1 MEAAGMQLP
10 SSRRKDGAGEVDT
23 SNTEL
28 NEEEEEDEEDEEE
41 EEEEE
46 EAEGEGVPVKNLG
59 SLDDDDEDK
68 ASDLSDQE
76 LDQNLR
82 AQVLQLLDE
91 LEEAR
96 ETALKHE
103 DDSLELQGLLED
115 ERLASAQQAEIF
127 TKQIQRLQAQMRSLK
142 DEFDSLQE
150 VKDVELE
157 RVERELREANEEIHN
172 LRLDAEEAAALHEN
186 EIAGLQEELCRL
198 KAELDRVQL
207 VRNEYDMEITALRAE
222 INMKKSPPGTADSQS
237 VSEVAPT
244 SDTEERLTTAS
255 EDVAQLQEDLQALRA
270 QYQDLS
276 DEYQIL
282 QESNRIMVH
291 QLERLEAIKY
301 KTRSKSDDSQD
312 SDSEPE
318 PELVQ
323 PNTRRVSIARRNTLR
338 AGASVS
344 FKSAE
349 IVGTSSTEGDDK
361 MDKLEEESEY
371 DLQCQ
376 LEEEEEK
383 VELVQAQQS
392 EPETFILSLSSHRGW
407 RTRSKELTEGELA
420 ARRKGSEYE
429 PEMFSLSPSSHRGW
443 RTRSKELTEGE
454 LAARMKGSEL
464 DELRPILCQKESQR
478 SYTERK
484 PRVKDLK
491 EGESIDLRKG
501 MERGTS
507 KCDQAHH
514 TLREMESKCRRS
526 KTEWEQLH
534 EELRLCKEEI
544 ERLNGTIPI
553 GGRVPAGGMKPF
565 ALFVV
570 LAGALFLYPCLKRC
584 SPS

>member
-1 MEAAGMQLP
+1 MLGVGPSSSSSPPPFPSPPPSLLVASGAAMEAAGMQLP
-10 SSRRKDGAGEVDT
+10 SSRRKDGAGEVVT
-23 SNTEL
+23 SNTEV

-46 EAEGEGVPVKNLG
+46 EEEGEGVPVKNLG
-59 SLDDDDEDK
+59 SLDDDDEDDK

-82 AQVLQLLDE
+82 AQVLQLLDD

-142 DEFDSLQE
+142 DEYDSLQG

-198 KAELDRVQL
+198 KAELDRVQQ

-222 INMKKSPPGTADSQS
+222 INMKKSPPGTSASPS
-237 VSEVAPT
+237 VSELAT
-244 SDTEERLTTAS
+244 MSDMEEQLSNAN
-255 EDVAQLQEDLQALRA
+255 EEVGHLQEELQTLKA
-270 QYQDLS
+270 QYHDLS

-282 QESNRIMVH
+282 QESNRVMVH

-301 KTRSKSDDSQD
+301 KTRSKSESESMD

-318 PELVQ
+318 QVPVD
-323 PNTRRVSIARRNTLR
+323 PSIRRVSIARRNTLR

-344 FKSAE
+344 FKSVE
-349 IVGTSSTEGDDK
+349 VVGTSSTEGEEK
-361 MDKLEEESEY
+361 MEKLEEEDEY
-371 DLQCQ
+371 DLENQ
-376 LEEEEEK
+376 LMMEEEK
-383 VELVQAQQS
+383 VELVQAQYGPDS
-392 EPETFILSLSSHRGW
+392 FSLSSSIHRGW
-407 RTRSKELTEGELA
+407 RAKSRDLTEGELA
-420 ARRKGSEYE
+420 GRKASEPDE
-429 PEMFSLSPSSHRGW
+429 PVS
-443 RTRSKELTEGE
+443 
-454 LAARMKGSEL
+454 
-464 DELRPILCQKESQR
+464 ILCNKESQR
-478 SYTERK
+478 SHTDRK
-484 PRVKDLK
+484 TRVKDLK
-491 EGESIDLRKG
+491 EGETIDLRKG
-501 MERGTS
+501 MERGPS
-507 KCDQAHH
+507 KCNQARNS
-514 TLREMESKCRRS
+514 LREMESKCRLS
-526 KTEWEQLH
+526 QSEWEQLH

-553 GGRVPAGGMKPF
+553 GGRAPRAPEPPVISLPF
-565 ALFVV
+565 IGLVVIVAL
-570 LAGALFLYPCLKRC
+570 LWCWWAET
-584 SPS
+584 SS

>member
-28 NEEEEEDEEDEEE
+28 NEEEEEDEEDEEEE

-318 PELVQ
+318 LVE

-349 IVGTSSTEGDDK
+349 IVGTSSMEGDDK

-383 VELVQAQQS
+383 VELVQAQ
-392 EPETFILSLSSHRGW
+392 
-407 RTRSKELTEGELA
+407 
-420 ARRKGSEYE
+420 
-429 PEMFSLSPSSHRGW
+429 
-443 RTRSKELTEGE
+443 
-454 LAARMKGSEL
+454 
-464 DELRPILCQKESQR
+464 
-478 SYTERK
+478 
-484 PRVKDLK
+484 
-491 EGESIDLRKG
+491 
-501 MERGTS
+501 
-507 KCDQAHH
+507 CDQAQH